1 MPTARN
7 FFNQQEQALLIEAIA
22 KAELNTSGEIRLH
35 LENFCWGNEVK
46 VAKKVFTRLKMH
58 ETKERNGVLIYIA
71 TLSRKIAIIGD
82 EGIHQK
88 LGTEYWE
95 KLVEKLIMQFKAN
108 RKAEALAECIL
119 ECGTQ
124 LGKFFPL
131 GSDDKNELS
140 NTISY

>member
-1 MPTARN
+1 MPTASN

-35 LENFCWGNEVK
+35 LENFCFGSEVK
-46 VAKKVFTRLKMH
+46 AAKKIFIRLKMH
-58 ETKERNGVLIYIA
+58 QTNERNGVLIYIA
-71 TLSRKIAIIGD
+71 TLSRKVAIIGD

-95 KLVEKLIMQFKAN
+95 RMVDNLIAQFKAD
-108 RKAEALAECIL
+108 RKAQALAECII
-119 ECGTQ
+119 ECGKQ

-131 GSDDKNELS
+131 KDDDKNELS